1 MVGRVSL
8 DRRIGAIEARLL
20 IPKWLMMFM
29 SLCMGWLS
37 RLNQGTKPDFCST
50 CTRALPRCIDLN
62 LPNWVPMKDSQRKP
76 KLSRGIQGF
85 GHNAY
90 GIQED

>member
-37 RLNQGTKPDFCST
+37 RLNQEAKPDFSST
-50 CTRALPRCIDLN
+50 FIGALPRCIDLN
-62 LPNWVPMKDSQRKP
+62 FQNWVSIGCLELRKVKRP
-76 KLSRGIQGF
+76 SSRLT
-85 GHNAY
+85 
-90 GIQED
+90 